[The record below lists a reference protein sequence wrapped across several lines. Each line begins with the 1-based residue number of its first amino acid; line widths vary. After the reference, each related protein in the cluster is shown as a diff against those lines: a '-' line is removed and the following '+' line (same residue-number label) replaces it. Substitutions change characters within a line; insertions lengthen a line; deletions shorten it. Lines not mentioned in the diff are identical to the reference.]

1 MSTNSEERMK
11 ILAMLE
17 ENQLTADQA
26 ALLLNAMEDRGRK
39 EPAPETKAPED
50 PASEAAAPAPA
61 TAAPARKINW
71 FRVQVT
77 DTNTGKPK
85 VHVRLPLSLVNWGL
99 KIGARY
105 TDELEGINMEELME
119 ALSSGQGGKLI
130 EVMDEEDGEHVEI
143 FVE

>member
-17 ENQLTADQA
+17 NNQLTADQA
-26 ALLLNAMEDRGRK
+26 ALLLNALEDRGRK
-39 EPAPETKAPED
+39 EPAPATNTPED
-50 PASEAAAPAPA
+50 PVSEAAVSAPA
-61 TAAPARKINW
+61 TAGPARKVNW

-130 EVMDEEDGEHVEI
+130 EVMDDEDGEHVEI